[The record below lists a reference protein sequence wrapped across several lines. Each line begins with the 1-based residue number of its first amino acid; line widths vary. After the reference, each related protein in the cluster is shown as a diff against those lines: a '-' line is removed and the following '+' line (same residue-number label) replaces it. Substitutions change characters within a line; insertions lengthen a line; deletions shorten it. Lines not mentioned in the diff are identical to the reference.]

1 MAIHWGGSSGGGG
14 GGTVTSVGGTGTV
27 NGITLTGTV
36 TSAGSLTLGGTLS
49 GVSLTTQVS
58 GTLPTASG
66 GTNLT
71 SFTSGGAVY
80 ATSASALTTGT
91 LPIASGGTSATTKAA
106 AFNALSP
113 VTTTGDLIIGNGSNS
128 NTRLAIGAS
137 GRYLVSNGST
147 ASWQPLSVS
156 ASSIS
161 GTVEYYQGGTGVSS
175 APSSGQLLIGTSIS
189 SYQLATLTAGS
200 GIIITNGSGSIT
212 IAAGTVPYIDVIN
225 LNFGS
230 QQNTSGFTPLV
241 YQGASPNPTDVFS
254 FYFFNNTTGYSFN
267 PLSLPG
273 VITITDSAAVTTTYN
288 GGTDYS
294 AYGTYSGY
302 ASGQVV
308 STYGIQISNP
318 AMLATFAATAAL
330 YTDPTIRPGNVTA
343 SSPDNAFIGV
353 TTPGPAYS
361 NNYTGQYL
369 GCYVKKVGSVY
380 TVYFGT
386 GDLSYYTTAF
396 PNDLYINPVGP
407 IGGTTFV
414 GGGGDFTSS
423 LFVNESNGYAYIE
436 LSSVLNP
443 TLQAWLD
450 ASIQP

>member
-1 MAIHWGGSSGGGG
+1 MLQLDKVSKSHATCYIFGFPSGCE
-14 GGTVTSVGGTGTV
+14 
-27 NGITLTGTV
+27 
-36 TSAGSLTLGGTLS
+36 A
-49 GVSLTTQVS
+49 
-58 GTLPTASG
+58 
-66 GTNLT
+66 
-71 SFTSGGAVY
+71 Y
-80 ATSASALTTGT
+80 
-91 LPIASGGTSATTKAA
+91 
-106 AFNALSP
+106 
-113 VTTTGDLIIGNGSNS
+113 
-128 NTRLAIGAS
+128 
-137 GRYLVSNGST
+137 
-147 ASWQPLSVS
+147 
-156 ASSIS
+156 
-161 GTVEYYQGGTGVSS
+161 
-175 APSSGQLLIGTSIS
+175 
-189 SYQLATLTAGS
+189 
-200 GIIITNGSGSIT
+200 
-212 IAAGTVPYIDVIN
+212 
-225 LNFGS
+225 
-230 QQNTSGFTPLV
+230 
-241 YQGASPNPTDVFS
+241 VFS
-254 FYFFNNTTGYSFN
+254 FYFFNNATGYSFS

-288 GGTDYS
+288 SGTDYS

-343 SSPDNAFIGV
+343 SSPDNTFIGV

-361 NNYTGQYL
+361 SNYTGQYL

-407 IGGTTFV
+407 TGGTTFV
-414 GGGGDFTSS
+414 GGGGDFSSS

-450 ASIQP
+450 ASIKP